1 MPKVLDYTGLQI
13 YNEKIKSYI
22 YPEVDTLEDLSTIE
36 LETYKDKKSIRI
48 YCKENNS
55 LYKIKLNED
64 GSIIDNNGF
73 YEFEKISE
81 GKEIQFYDTHKD
93 LPINA
98 SKDDLAYVRG
108 TSTKSLINVD
118 GVAEIVN
125 RHSDIYLHL
134 NDELILYAGVLN
146 ESTVIHITNSD
157 TSIMYYYLGNS
168 GVING
173 LKNTNPDFFVGL
185 SPKVGDWLIKLNN
198 EFKIEKDFTIPFDE
212 EKVKEQIGEEET
224 KQLKSELFPPE
235 KSSGYSGLFVY
246 NGTNWVMN
254 NGSVECKNVILAKAD
269 GTEKSLQDMYD
280 DNELG
285 GSGLPEPESKD
296 KLLISVENAE
306 TTELEWA
313 QVDKMEVASG
323 GLKSLSLT
331 DYQSFMDNLVISA
344 DGYVAP

>member
-1 MPKVLDYTGLQI
+1 MQ
-13 YNEKIKSYI
+13 
-22 YPEVDTLEDLSTIE
+22 
-36 LETYKDKKSIRI
+36 
-48 YCKENNS
+48 
-55 LYKIKLNED
+55 
-64 GSIIDNNGF
+64 IIDNFSSSMNKFLDARQEWDSLEELKNNIDIKMPNGF
-73 YEFEKISE
+73 QAYCKLENKWFQMYCTDENNPDAYEWKNIESGNSIS
-81 GKEIQFYDTHKD
+81 FYDTHKD
-93 LPINA
+93 LPSNA

-125 RHSDIYLHL
+125 GHSDIYLYL

-157 TSIMYYYLGNS
+157 SSIMYYYLGSS
-168 GVING
+168 GVINE

-185 SPKVGDWLIKLNN
+185 SPKVGDWLIKLND

-254 NGSVECKNVILAKAD
+254 NGSVEGKDVILTKAD
-269 GTEKSLQDMYD
+269 GTEKSLQNMYD

-306 TTELEWA
+306 TTELEWV
-313 QVDKMEVASG
+313 QVDKIEVASG
-323 GLKSLSLT
+323 GLKPLSLT
-331 DYQSFMDNLVISA
+331 DYQSFMDNLIISA